1 MEVVIAPEASVA
13 FPVCAGM
20 SRFNLQLHNTRVRVP
35 RMRGGEPCMRCDRLT
50 FVIAFP
56 RMRGDKKRYRAAR
69 SSFGVFAE
77 RNWRVPNRLSSR

>member
-20 SRFNLQLHNTRVRVP
+20 SRFNLQLHNTRVRVS
-35 RMRGGEPCMRCDRLT
+35 
-50 FVIAFP
+50 